1 MHVIACYGMICQ
13 TSGEHPLC
21 QGGPTLEETEGLHVP
36 PRRLTQQ
43 ISDKRSE
50 LMVAELEQVALGLFG
65 RCGFASV
72 TVEDIAAEAGSSIRT
87 FYRYFKTKD
96 EVMLVRIRRRAQILQ
111 ETLAERPRDE
121 KPLRSI
127 RIASEITA
135 AREDADLVLQWI
147 ATAASS
153 PQVTQSILGA
163 IHLHIQPVLADFL
176 RSRLE
181 VPEDSLIPKM
191 LAAAIGGIVQ
201 EAHSHW
207 FAHGGDLGETISEG
221 LWVLESGLATDQRAL
236 SARVETRSPAGRVV
250 REQRDADHPG
260 VGVSSPPK
268 KDEPS

>member
-1 MHVIACYGMICQ
+1 MR
-13 TSGEHPLC
+13 ERP
-21 QGGPTLEETEGLHVP
+21 
-36 PRRLTQQ
+36 
-43 ISDKRSE
+43 
-50 LMVAELEQVALGLFG
+50 
-65 RCGFASV
+65 
-72 TVEDIAAEAGSSIRT
+72 
-87 FYRYFKTKD
+87 KD
-96 EVMLVRIRRRAQILQ
+96 EN
-111 ETLAERPRDE
+111 
-121 KPLRSI
+121 PLRSI

-135 AREDADLVLQWI
+135 AREDPDLVLQWI

-181 VPEDSLIPKM
+181 VPEDSLTPKM

-221 LWVLESGLATDQRAL
+221 LWVLESGLATGRAEL
-236 SARVETRSPAGRVV
+236 LPHAWKAGVRRVAVV
-250 REQRDADHPG
+250 RSATGRRHPG

-268 KDEPS
+268 KNKPKLEQ